1 MSKSEATGSN
11 ITVSD
16 LEVMSEA
23 ENYRNW
29 MYRQISPF
37 IGQRILEVGAGIGNF
52 TSLLLDRE
60 MVLPVDKYL
69 PCVEHLQERLGHHLR
84 VQPRQ
89 VDIADPVDQVLKDY
103 RFDTVICMNVLEHI
117 ADDLSAL
124 SNMRTVLVPGGKLI
138 LLVPAFQFLYG
149 TVDRSLEH
157 YRRYT
162 KRELLPKMLRTG
174 FQVEKAF
181 YMNFIGMAG
190 WFVNNRLLKWR
201 EESASQIGLFDRFV
215 APWAERIEKLVP
227 PPIGLSLIAVGRTR

>member
-1 MSKSEATGSN
+1 MSKSDATDSN

-29 MYRQISPF
+29 MYRQIAPF

-89 VDIADPVDQVLKDY
+89 VDIADPLDQVLKDY

-227 PPIGLSLIAVGRTR
+227 PPIGLSLIAVGRTS